1 MTKLANFVIRHSVIL
16 HIVHPI
22 AEATDGLDTVG
33 GFAKFFAKAADV
45 SIHSASVDGA
55 LVAPYIVEENV
66 PALHTPTPLDQC
78 SEELELGGGKLDFLA
93 AQSDLMADAIHG
105 DVAELQRVCGLNGS
119 IRAAQNALDA
129 ERKFTRRK
137 GLGHIVVGAQFKA
150 EDAVHFVG
158 FRGEHDDGDVLRGGV
173 GFESLTDLKPAHAGE
188 HQIEHDERG

>member
-1 MTKLANFVIRHSVIL
+1 M
-16 HIVHPI
+16 HPI

-45 SIHSASVDGA
+45 SIHSASVYGA
-55 LVAPYIVEENV
+55 LVAPNVVEEDIA
-66 PALHTPTPLDQC
+66 ALNAPTPLDQC

-93 AQSDLMADAIHG
+93 AQSDLMADSIHG
-105 DVAELQRVCGLNGS
+105 DVAELQRVCGLNGR

-129 ERKFTRRK
+129 ERKFARRK
-137 GLGHIVVGAQFKA
+137 GLGHIVIGPQLEA

-158 FRGEHDDGDVLRGGV
+158 LGGEHDDGDVLRGGV